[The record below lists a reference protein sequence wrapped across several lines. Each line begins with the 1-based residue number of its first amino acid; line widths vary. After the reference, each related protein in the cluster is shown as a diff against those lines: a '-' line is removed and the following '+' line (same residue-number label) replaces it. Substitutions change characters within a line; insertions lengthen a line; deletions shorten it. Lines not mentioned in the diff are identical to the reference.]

1 MINLNKLLLIFVLIS
16 IILIPIFPQQIS
28 KKEIDA
34 QFQSGLSL
42 FESGDFDPAYIIFDR
57 ISSLPEYNSRTTASE
72 VFKIKILIA
81 EEKYSEAKDRAELFL
96 KKYPVSK
103 YCDEV
108 NTLLIQSDINK
119 EEYKDAVTK
128 CIYLWLN
135 GKQSDYK
142 KEAKHTAELLC
153 YNYLTP
159 SELQAI
165 ETGFSE
171 DQVKSF
177 LLLQLGELY
186 LKDKDTFAAKS
197 TFSDLMNN
205 YPSSSE
211 YDKARL
217 LYQSSGNTGE
227 FVNTQDII
235 GVILPLTSKSMN
247 SMLPTPGEEILE
259 GIKFAIDEFNKNRE
273 NKVGI
278 LIRDTYDDPD
288 KIENIRNEFGS
299 VPGIKAILG
308 PIFSDAV
315 REAIEDFNNTD
326 IPIISPTATDDD
338 LTSLGENFFQANPS
352 FSMRGK
358 IIAQYIYYV
367 ENKRNIAILNSIDGY
382 SPMLAANFADEF
394 EKLGGS
400 ILTRQSYKSK
410 DFNLKSQVDFINVFR
425 DTLDGIYIPLANSI
439 DAPTILSQM
448 VQDSLQIPIYGNQDW
463 FTVKG
468 FESSSELSNKITFT
482 SDYYIDYKSEDFQ
495 SLSKAYSKLSGK
507 DINRNFLYGY
517 DAAKYLLTIMRNINT
532 SKANIRNKML
542 SGVVVNGFHNNI
554 SFGEDRVNHFLNI
567 VRYNDGIFEL
577 VDKFRYGN

>member
-1 MINLNKLLLIFVLIS
+1 MINLIKFLLVFVLIS
-16 IILIPIFPQQIS
+16 LIIIPIFPQQIS

-57 ISSLPEYNSRTTASE
+57 ISNLPEYNSRTTASE
-72 VFKIKILIA
+72 VFKIKILVA
-81 EEKYSEAKDRAELFL
+81 QEKYSEAKDQVNLFL
-96 KKYPVSK
+96 KKYPGSK

-108 NTLLIQSDINK
+108 NTLLIQSDIQQ
-119 EEYKDAVTK
+119 EEYEDAVK
-128 CIYLWLN
+128 ECISLWLN
-135 GKQSDYK
+135 GNNIGNKE
-142 KEAKHTAELLC
+142 EAKHIAELLC
-153 YNYLTP
+153 YSYLTP

-171 DQVKSF
+171 EQAKSF

-186 LKDKDTFAAKS
+186 LKEKDTFAAKS

-205 YPSSSE
+205 YPSSAE
-211 YDKARL
+211 YERARL
-217 LYQSSGNTGE
+217 LYQASGSIDE
-227 FVNTQDII
+227 FVSTQDII

-247 SMLPTPGEEILE
+247 YSLPTPGEEILE
-259 GIKFAIDEFNKNRE
+259 GIKFAIAEFNKNRE

-288 KIENIRNEFGS
+288 KIENIRNEFGA
-299 VPGIKAILG
+299 VPGVKAILG

-315 REAIEDFNNTD
+315 RKAIDDFNNTD

-352 FSMRGK
+352 FSIRGK
-358 IIAQYIYYV
+358 IMAQYIYYV

-410 DFNLKSQVDFINVFR
+410 DFNLKNQVDIINVFR
-425 DTLDGIYIPLANSI
+425 DTLDGIYVPLVNSI

-495 SLSKAYSKLSGK
+495 SLSKAYAKTSGK

-517 DAAKYLLTIMRNINT
+517 DTAKYMLTIMRNINT